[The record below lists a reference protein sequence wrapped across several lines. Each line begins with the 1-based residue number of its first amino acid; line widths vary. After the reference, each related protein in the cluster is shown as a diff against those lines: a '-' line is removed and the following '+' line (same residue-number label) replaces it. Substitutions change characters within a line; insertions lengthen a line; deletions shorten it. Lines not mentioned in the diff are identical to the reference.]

1 MVCLASR
8 VELLGSSR
16 RYTSVSVACFIGFR
30 AGSTSGSL
38 GSRIQE
44 CAAATDLGL
53 DVFLV
58 VSWSFTVC
66 VLPFAQKLPLFILRP
81 LVASGLF
88 LGGTYGGKGV
98 YTTWQQRRGF
108 FPCLSVQHFY
118 FFSITIFY
126 T

>member
-1 MVCLASR
+1 MQSWVNFGFTWFSYSGVCCSNR
-8 VELLGSSR
+8 FRFG
-16 RYTSVSVACFIGFR
+16 CFPCGKLVIHR
-30 AGSTSGSL
+30 L
-38 GSRIQE
+38 
-44 CAAATDLGL
+44 CATL
-53 DVFLV
+53 
-58 VSWSFTVC
+58 
-66 VLPFAQKLPLFILRP
+66 AQKLPLFILRP

-98 YTTWQQRRGF
+98 YTTWQQRLGF